1 MRILKKILL
10 FLLISGS
17 LFIFFK
23 KEFFLDISDQI
34 LKNFSS
40 YSDIVLNEV
49 YLSGRINESKVD
61 IIDTI
66 DVSIGEPLNKINVQ
80 NIRKNLNKL
89 SWIKDSSVY
98 LLPMGKL
105 EIEIY
110 EYKPFSKYIDES
122 NTIYLIDKNGIQF
135 KKIEDNTFE
144 NLFSLYGKDA
154 LLKINELP
162 LIINK
167 LNSFDFKVTKIE
179 RIDSRRWNIFF
190 KQGFFIKLPN
200 FNALNSLDALYKLD
214 NNIDYNNLTFIDL
227 RIQDRV
233 SLKYKSV
240 D

>member
-1 MRILKKILL
+1 MRIFKKILL
-10 FLLISGS
+10 FLLISGL

-23 KEFFLDISDQI
+23 KEFFLDISGQT
-34 LKNFSS
+34 LKKFSS

-49 YLSGRINESKVD
+49 YLSGRINESKIN
-61 IIDTI
+61 IIDAI
-66 DVSIGEPLNKINVQ
+66 DVSIGELLVNINVK
-80 NIRKNLNKL
+80 NIRQNLNKL
-89 SWIKDSSVY
+89 SWVKESSVY

-110 EYKPFSKYIDES
+110 EYIPFSRYIDES
-122 NTIYLIDKNGIQF
+122 NTIYLINKDGIKF
-135 KKIEDNTFE
+135 KKIEDNRFE
-144 NLFSLYGKDA
+144 NLFLLYGKDA
-154 LLKINELP
+154 LLNINELP

-167 LNSFDFKVTKIE
+167 LNSFNFKVTKIE

-190 KQGFFIKLPN
+190 KQDFFIKLPN